1 MYWVKTEE
9 LRFDWVD
16 NYAAQN
22 LISCKYFQIYFRYI
36 ASQWGGWHILH
47 DDEMTAGFDD
57 NIALSFW
64 FHTFLA
70 PNTMHCLSAMKGIFL
85 FVWFFHF
92 LSFSNIWRELQL
104 TFPLWRNI
112 SCFLPKLWTAGS
124 QLKYFRYIAF
134 QWGVGCKSSELMD
147 PG

>member
-22 LISCKYFQIYFRYI
+22 LISCKYVQIYFRYI

-85 FVWFFHF
+85 FVWFSFLILFQHLEWAPAYFPLVEKHF
-92 LSFSNIWRELQL
+92 LFFAQALNCWIPAEIFQIYC
-104 TFPLWRNI
+104 I
-112 SCFLPKLWTAGS
+112 SMRGGL
-124 QLKYFRYIAF
+124 
-134 QWGVGCKSSELMD
+134 
-147 PG
+147 